1 MCLSYGGV
9 GELLLFCVL
18 TLGPLSGD
26 IFYDG
31 GGVCPGSYAYLV
43 LWSMLPNLVQ
53 SWGQRGGGVKL
64 LTFSSLSLFILL
76 LLGLG
81 WLIIPIL
88 FERSFFESHFLPL
101 IPTFII
107 SAMGSSLRTSTNC
120 LSMACSYLCQR
131 LLAWFCHA
139 KSTHVGLTL
148 PEVLL
153 IFESNYLI
161 YLWFHMSLNFV
172 IIIVWNIFIL
182 IPISCVVFFMSFPK
196 SLKIFLKFQKSNVM
210 NCTYSIFIISF
221 VSKGLQK

>member
-1 MCLSYGGV
+1 
-9 GELLLFCVL
+9 
-18 TLGPLSGD
+18 
-26 IFYDG
+26 
-31 GGVCPGSYAYLV
+31 
-43 LWSMLPNLVQ
+43 MLPNLVQ
-53 SWGQRGGGVKL
+53 SWGKRGGGWNYWLFPLSHFSSYYYLAWGGL
-64 LTFSSLSLFILL
+64 LFLYFLKGPFSSLTFYHLSL
-76 LLGLG
+76 
-81 WLIIPIL
+81 
-88 FERSFFESHFLPL
+88 H
-101 IPTFII
+101 FII

-172 IIIVWNIFIL
+172 IIIVWNICIL